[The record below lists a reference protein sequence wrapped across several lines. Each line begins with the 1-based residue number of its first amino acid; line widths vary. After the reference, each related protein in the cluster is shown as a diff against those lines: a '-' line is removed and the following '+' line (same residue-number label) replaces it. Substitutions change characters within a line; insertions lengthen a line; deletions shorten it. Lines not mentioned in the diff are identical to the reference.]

1 MEGFLVFLLF
11 LGLFVNFVILVKAAV
26 GDDDVYNLV
35 FSFLGIIFLA
45 IVLVKAPFSGE
56 PSKEIHNGVYE
67 VSFIQERG
75 PDVVLGLEGKENKTE
90 RNLRVYIFP
99 KDAFSGE
106 IKKESKQLRVSETGD
121 FRKLVLE

>member
-1 MEGFLVFLLF
+1 M
-11 LGLFVNFVILVKAAV
+11 ILIKAAV
-26 GDDDVYNLV
+26 RDEDVYDLV
-35 FSFLGIIFLA
+35 LSFFGFIFLA

-56 PSKEIHNGVYE
+56 PSKEIHNGVFE

-75 PDVVLGLEGKENKTE
+75 SDMVLGIENKKDRVV

-106 IKKESKQLRVSETGD
+106 MKKEAKQLKVSEIGG